1 MTRRELR
8 EHIFRIL
15 FTRDFDSNDAGE
27 QADLYLNDVDGLT
40 QEEADYIRSKTVRI
54 WQMIPEL
61 DEMIGAE
68 SVGWTVE
75 RMGTVDRT
83 LLRLALY
90 EMKYEDDVPAGV
102 AINEAVEL
110 AKKYGTDSSYSC
122 VNGILAKLAKE
133 E

>member
-110 AKKYGTDSSYSC
+110 AKKYGTDSSYSF
-122 VNGILAKLAKE
+122 VNGILAKLANE

>member
-1 MTRRELR
+1 MTRREQR

-15 FTRDFDSNDAGE
+15 FTRDFDSNEADE
-27 QADLYLNDVDGLT
+27 QVNLYLGEVEGLT
-40 QEEADYIRSKTVRI
+40 EQDAEYIRGKAARI
-54 WQMIPEL
+54 WEKIPEL
-61 DEMIGAE
+61 DEQIAAQ

-90 EMKYEDDVPAGV
+90 EMKYDDDVPTGV

-110 AKKYGTDSSYSC
+110 AKKYGTESSYSF
-122 VNGILAKLAKE
+122 VNGILAKLAKQE
-133 E
+133 

>member
-110 AKKYGTDSSYSC
+110 AKLYGGDESPAFI
-122 VNGILAKLAKE
+122 NGILGELSRKA
-133 E
+133 

>member
-1 MTRRELR
+1 M
-8 EHIFRIL
+8 
-15 FTRDFDSNDAGE
+15 
-27 QADLYLNDVDGLT
+27 DGLT

-110 AKKYGTDSSYSC
+110 AKKYGTDSSYSF

>member
-15 FTRDFDSNDAGE
+15 FTRDFDSNDARE

-110 AKKYGTDSSYSC
+110 AKKYGTDSSYSF

>member
-40 QEEADYIRSKTVRI
+40 QEDADYIRSKTVRI

-110 AKKYGTDSSYSC
+110 AKKYGTDSSYSF

>member
-110 AKKYGTDSSYSC
+110 AKKYGTDSSYSF

>member
-1 MTRRELR
+1 MTRREPR

-110 AKKYGTDSSYSC
+110 AKKYGTDSSYSF